1 VTLDGFALLGVRV
14 PTIKPVPA
22 SNRLLA
28 ALPRKERE
36 HLLVVCKTIDL
47 VSGEVLAE
55 SGERI
60 HQVYFP
66 TSGIIYRLTPI
77 KDHTNLEV
85 GLISDEGML
94 GASLILGVNSSPLRS
109 VVLSSGLALCMSAAT
124 FRRELELNPAL
135 NRLLKRYLYVVKSQ
149 LAQTAACS
157 LYHLVEARLARLLLM
172 VQDRTHLDKIHVT
185 HELLAQMLG
194 VRRVG
199 VTKAAVSLRN
209 NNLIRY
215 SRGDIAILDRS
226 GLEAAS
232 CSCYKADNETYT
244 RIMG

>member
-1 VTLDGFALLGVRV
+1 M
-14 PTIKPVPA
+14 PTIKPVPTA
-22 SNRLLA
+22 NRLLT

-36 HLLVVCKTIDL
+36 HFLAACKTIDL

-60 HQVYFP
+60 RQVYFP

-85 GLISDEGML
+85 GLIGDEGML
-94 GASLILGVNSSPLRS
+94 GVSLILEVNSSPLRS

-124 FRRELELNPAL
+124 FRRELELSPAL
-135 NRLLKRYLYVVKSQ
+135 NRLLKRYLYVVKGQ

-157 LYHLVEARLARLLLM
+157 LRHLVEARLARLLVM
-172 VQDRTHLDKIHVT
+172 VQDRAHLDKIHVT
-185 HELLAQMLG
+185 HELLAQLLG

-199 VTKAAVSLRN
+199 VTKAAASLRN
-209 NNLIRY
+209 HNLISY
-215 SRGDIAILDRS
+215 SRGDITILDRS

-232 CSCYKADNETYT
+232 CSCYKADKATYT
-244 RIMG
+244 QIMG